1 MFCYFDAF
9 TNLLDSKSNL
19 DHAYGNATDRFP
31 ALLGCI
37 LRYKCTRGTR
47 MGLRGAQFGNAS
59 HMKQTDDPRF
69 KIGSFFYLK
78 KRSFPEFIMHFLW
91 GKCTQILIQ
100 LTEGRE
106 TSPFYTLSMDSQKQ
120 LRILQWSSIKV
131 KKRTLITFISIF
143 LNIYILFGQ
152 QIKLGTS

>member
-1 MFCYFDAF
+1 MPLQICWIVNP
-9 TNLLDSKSNL
+9 TLIMP
-19 DHAYGNATDRFP
+19 TEM
-31 ALLGCI
+31 
-37 LRYKCTRGTR
+37 LRIG
-47 MGLRGAQFGNAS
+47 F
-59 HMKQTDDPRF
+59 PRF
-69 KIGSFFYLK
+69 WDAYCDTSVRVVRAWVCAAHNLETHLTWNKQMIRVLKLAHFFDLK

-131 KKRTLITFISIF
+131 KKRILFTIISIF

-152 QIKLGTS
+152 KIKLGTS